1 MKKNPKVIALVAV
14 LALICVGV
22 FVWAVV
28 DSAKKH
34 DIFNNFI
41 TDEDKEQIEKNYDVF
56 VKFDDLGR
64 AIAEEVPTTDL
75 PATTTTEPETTEPTT
90 TTEPSTTTPVPT
102 GGGGKPSGDGSMH
115 IPDNHSQIPTNYDDI
130 IVGELYPVEFVRAK
144 DGDTFVLKFMT
155 EQGSE
160 ATFRLIGVDTPES
173 VAPESYYKENTEEGM
188 MVSDIVKE
196 KFYKGEQ
203 MFIEFDVSQFDRY
216 QRFLAYVWY
225 YDSEQDREEGRLT
238 MVQDWLLT
246 NGLANTATFPPNVA
260 YADHFAELA
269 ATARENGVGLWAMP
283 SDEDD
288 EAMSEVAEESG
299 NE

>member
-1 MKKNPKVIALVAV
+1 MKKNPKIIALVVV
-14 LALICVGV
+14 LALICVGT
-22 FVWAVV
+22 FVWAVIE
-28 DSAKKH
+28 SAKKH
-34 DIFNNFI
+34 DILNHLVS
-41 TDEDKEQIEKNYDVF
+41 DEEKEQMEKNYDVF

-64 AIAEEVPTTDL
+64 AIADEVPQDTTV
-75 PATTTTEPETTEPTT
+75 PATTTTTEEPTTTEPTT
-90 TTEPSTTTPVPT
+90 TATPTPT

-115 IPDNHSQIPTNYDDI
+115 IPDTHSQIPTNYDDI

-144 DGDTFVLKFMT
+144 DGDTFVLKFLT
-155 EQGSE
+155 ENGSE

-203 MFIEFDVSQFDRY
+203 MFVEFDVSQFDRY

-260 YADHFAELA
+260 YVEHFTELA
-269 ATARENGVGLWAMP
+269 ATARENGVGLWATP
-283 SDEDD
+283 SDDED
-288 EAMSEVAEESG
+288 EAMSEVAEGNG